1 MAAKHHQIVVKRSA
15 NRLLK
20 NSRSR
25 DFATQ
30 VAIRAVSRRL
40 KFTDDDEPDP
50 PVTQEDTEKPHSN
63 QLDKDPGDASW
74 EAMMREMQNQAIERF
89 STTWAFDVL
98 EERPM
103 SEAEHRHRAALS
115 NNEDAK
121 TFFAWERV
129 DCTTVAPSPRT
140 TSSSPSSCQP

>member
-1 MAAKHHQIVVKRSA
+1 MANQHQIIVKRSA
-15 NRLLK
+15 NRLIQ

-25 DFATQ
+25 DFVTK

-40 KFTDDDEPDP
+40 VFTNDEADHHFPS
-50 PVTQEDTEKPHSN
+50 PVDQKRGKVDSA
-63 QLDKDPGDASW
+63 DSSF
-74 EAMMREMQNQAIERF
+74 EALMKEMQNQAIERF